1 MRTGLV
7 VNNES
12 HLLVQESLEYILR
25 IKNFGRKEIAIWII
39 KIDIKNK

>member
-25 IKNFGRKEIAIWII
+25 IKNFAYQKERKSRYEL
-39 KIDIKNK
+39 